1 MQVLKRE
8 MKPTQVH
15 GIYLTK
21 EQHLHGGSIG
31 WLRIQMP
38 GTGSAATGRLMSSES
53 CQSRIDRA
61 SPRCTTTVQ
70 MDTSARHRGW

>member
-21 EQHLHGGSIG
+21 KQHLHGGG
-31 WLRIQMP
+31 VDWLVKD
-38 GTGSAATGRLMSSES
+38 SDAWDWLCSYW
-53 CQSRIDRA
+53 A
-61 SPRCTTTVQ
+61 SDEFRV
-70 MDTSARHRGW
+70 MLELN